1 MCSVVLVSS
10 FHFDVFGISWFSR
23 FLDGRAISAVLRVEF
38 FRKLSCWFSLLFA
51 RFLLSSGGTCLATLC
66 FSISSCRDDVARV
79 AGLLLQGRCK
89 VIVRVCVVSLS
100 CCFMSSVVSSLSLLF
115 AR

>member
-1 MCSVVLVSS
+1 MVQPILGWARDFCSFEGGVLSEIVTL
-10 FHFDVFGISWFSR
+10 VF
-23 FLDGRAISAVLRVEF
+23 
-38 FRKLSCWFSLLFA
+38 LLFA
-51 RFLLSSGGTCLATLC
+51 RFLLSSAGTYLATLC